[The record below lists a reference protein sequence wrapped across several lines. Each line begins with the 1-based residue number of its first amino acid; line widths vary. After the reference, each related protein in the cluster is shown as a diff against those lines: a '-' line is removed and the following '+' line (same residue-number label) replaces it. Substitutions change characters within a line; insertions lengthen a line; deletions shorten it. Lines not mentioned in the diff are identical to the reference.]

1 MSKTSRDRE
10 PAVLPPQ
17 RADPPWTQVGLHRIR
32 VVDDCV
38 ERVIDGPMT
47 LEQVQAFERV
57 QLPIHEQYE
66 YALTLSD
73 CHKAAGMSA
82 DARRYVAQQA
92 RLHPERIYFSAL
104 YGCSTLTIAV
114 STLVMRAI
122 TLISGKP
129 QYLEICRDE
138 ASARERLAAFRA
150 SWQRDKARPRT
161 S

>member
-17 RADPPWTQVGLHRIR
+17 RPDPPWTQVGPHRIR

-82 DARRYVAQQA
+82 DARS
-92 RLHPERIYFSAL
+92 ISSA
-104 YGCSTLTIAV
+104 A
-114 STLVMRAI
+114 
-122 TLISGKP
+122 
-129 QYLEICRDE
+129 E
-138 ASARERLAAFRA
+138 
-150 SWQRDKARPRT
+150 
-161 S
+161 